1 MAQTKFNMI
10 ENIVE
15 ILEKFWFLMSKG
27 FSSPFQAFDWGEK
40 GQKMNEKTE
49 KSLWKKYLIHQ
60 GDNNLS

>member
-10 ENIVE
+10 GNIVE
-15 ILEKFWFLMSKG
+15 ISEKIWFLMSKG
-27 FSSPFQAFDWGEK
+27 FSPPFEAFVWGET
-40 GQKMNEKTE
+40 GQKINEKTE